1 MVETQTPEK
10 PAGALGDGIALVV
23 GMDYPG
29 AVISVGHCYR
39 HANGRK
45 YLHKKARHWRDS
57 LADSLGWSLYEN
69 GLKGSQLVQTATV
82 RIDAH
87 YRDEAHATDP
97 NNLCKLVYDAVEAAT
112 GINDRHMQPERGIVA
127 YGVIEPSIHVTVT
140 VWRDA

>member
-1 MVETQTPEK
+1 MTSATAV
-10 PAGALGDGIALVV
+10 ALEV

-45 YLHKKARHWRDS
+45 YLHREARRWRDD
-57 LADSLGWSLYEN
+57 LARSLGWCLVER
-69 GLKGSQLVQTATV
+69 GLRGVALATPLLV
-82 RIDAH
+82 RIDAA

-112 GINDRHMQPERGIVA
+112 GINDRHMQPEQGEVVYGVGIPGIV
-127 YGVIEPSIHVTVT
+127 VTVT
-140 VWRDA
+140 VRPKGA